1 MKEYVC
7 GFLFSPDYKQVAL
20 IKKNRPEWQAG
31 MFNGIGGKIEEG
43 ETALEAMAREFREET
58 SLYTSAWEQFCCIS
72 GEDWK
77 MWCFKVTTSYYSTLY
92 SVTDETIHF
101 FDTNNLPDHPEYKV
115 IDNLKWLIPMAM
127 DNCHVFAEATARN

>member
-7 GFLFSPDYKQVAL
+7 GFLFSPDYSKVVL
-20 IKKNRPEWQAG
+20 IKKNRPAWQAG
-31 MFNGIGGKIEEG
+31 MFNGVGGKIEEG
-43 ETALEAMAREFREET
+43 ETALEAMTREFQEECG
-58 SLYTSAWEQFCCIS
+58 LYYYNWNQFCCIV

-77 MWCFKVTTSYYSTLY
+77 VWFFEGSVDYYKGVKSN
-92 SVTDETIHF
+92 TDETIYI